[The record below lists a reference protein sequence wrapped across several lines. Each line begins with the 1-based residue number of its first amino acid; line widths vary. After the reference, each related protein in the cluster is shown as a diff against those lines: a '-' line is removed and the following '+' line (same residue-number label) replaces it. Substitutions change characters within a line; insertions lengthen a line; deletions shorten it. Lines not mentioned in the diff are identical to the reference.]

1 MEANGRLQGFE
12 NKGLWPECV
21 VEAVAEDFKPL
32 TASKRLKNRG
42 PWSRLHSSKNKG
54 LWPECVV
61 EAAAE
66 DDGWQTAGLNALRTE
81 GHGGKRQAARL

>member
-1 MEANGRLQGFE
+1 MEANGRLQGSK

-21 VEAVAEDFKPL
+21 VERAMEANG
-32 TASKRLKNRG
+32 RLQA
-42 PWSRLHSSKNKG
+42 SKNKG

-66 DDGWQTAGLNALRTE
+66 DFKCLTA
-81 GHGGKRQAARL
+81 GGKRQA